1 MLLPPLARARRA
13 DAPPHVFRR
22 DATSVRTIRKAADVE
37 LVTRAA
43 GGSAYRFVISTESRD
58 LMGDVVVQAG
68 REDVSDRI
76 PAQVDHSGEMRDLVG
91 YWTNI
96 QTKGLR
102 TLADLVLLAP
112 GLSQAADMVRALLD
126 AGIRMASSIGFVSI
140 KREWIREPDTDEG
153 RITGIRFLRWKLLE
167 ASIVVVPANPEALSS
182 AKSLLPV
189 QARAGLDE
197 FVRAH
202 ARRHPS
208 PSRAAAAAGTASEH
222 RTMTIAERIAQARR
236 ELAEQRAALTAAR
249 ERLAEDQ
256 EDDELVSEVERLADE
271 TSRTE
276 RTLRALGDAESQSA
290 AGATPAGVVRSS
302 GARAVVRVQGSDGE
316 VIDVESR
323 PVARQA
329 PAFVR
334 RRTVAEVSPADLLV
348 RSALVAL
355 ESHITRRPV
364 SDLLEER
371 YRDHEETRAVAGIVV
386 RAVQN
391 PAMTNVPGWAQELVR
406 ESFGAFMDLLATSN
420 PIVPRLPLQRFEF
433 DSFGKI
439 TIPSRK
445 RTATPPNLAAAFRLE
460 GAPIRVGAMTLQS
473 AALTPK
479 SMAVIGTYTNE
490 LFQRS
495 TPNIETVIREG
506 MILDTNEVLD
516 GMFAST
522 LPAGPG
528 PAGIYAG
535 VVAPNTAASTGT
547 TPDKMLADG
556 KARVAQMLGARYG
569 RRPVWIMHEVRWLA
583 LKAAQNAVGG
593 LAFPETANGLWMGY
607 PVYASLDVQQD
618 VVGLVDAAAVAFAGG
633 APMFAGTDVATL
645 HEESVAPLPIIGG
658 TAGAPVEA
666 FPTRS
671 LFQTNSAALRSIW
684 EIDWLLLPGPTSGAV
699 QTITAVAW

>member
-1 MLLPPLARARRA
+1 MPFPLPPAHARPA
-13 DAPPHVFRR
+13 DVIRR
-22 DATSVRTIRKAADVE
+22 DASSVRTVRKAAGPE

-43 GGSAYRFVISTESRD
+43 GSGGYRFVISTESRD

-68 REDVSDRI
+68 REDASERI
-76 PAQVDHSGEMRDLVG
+76 PAQVDHSGAMRDLVG
-91 YWTNI
+91 HWANI
-96 QTKGLR
+96 QTKGVR
-102 TLADLVLLAP
+102 TFADLVLLAP
-112 GLSQAADMVRALLD
+112 GLSKTADMVRALLD
-126 AGIRMASSIGFVSI
+126 AGVRMASSIGFTSI
-140 KREWIREPDTDEG
+140 KREWIREPDTDQG
-153 RITGIRFLRWKLLE
+153 QITGIRFLRWKLLE
-167 ASIVVVPANPEALSS
+167 ASIVVVPANPEALST
-182 AKSLLPV
+182 AKSFLPAE
-189 QARAGLDE
+189 ARAGLDE

-202 ARRHPS
+202 ARRIPS
-208 PSRAAAAAGTASEH
+208 PSRAAAAAGNPLES
-222 RTMTIAERIAQARR
+222 RTMTIAERIAEARR
-236 ELAEQRAALTAAR
+236 LLTEQRSALTSAR

-256 EDDELVSEVERLADE
+256 DDDELVAEVERLADE
-271 TSRTE
+271 QARTE
-276 RTLRALGDAESQSA
+276 RTLRALGDAENQSA
-290 AGATPAGVVRSS
+290 AGAMPAGAVRSS
-302 GARAVVRVQGSDGE
+302 GARAVVRMGE
-316 VIDVESR
+316 GDVIDVESR
-323 PVARQA
+323 PIARAQA
-329 PAFVR
+329 PAFLR

-348 RSALVAL
+348 RSALVAI

-364 SDLLEER
+364 AQLLEER
-371 YRDHEETRAVAGIVV
+371 YREHEETRTVAMLVV
-386 RAVQN
+386 RAAQN

-420 PIVPRLPLQRFEF
+420 SIVPRLPLQRFEF
-433 DSFGKI
+433 NAYGKI

-445 RTATPPNLAAAFRLE
+445 RTSTPPNLAAAFRAE

-490 LFQRS
+490 LFERS

-506 MILDTNEVLD
+506 MIMDTNEVLD
-516 GMFAST
+516 AIFAST

-535 VVAPNTAASTGT
+535 VVAPNTAASLGT
-547 TPDKMLADG
+547 TPDKILADG
-556 KARVAQMLGARYG
+556 KARIAQMLGSRYG

-583 LKAAQNAVGG
+583 LKAAQNAMGG

-607 PVYASLDVQQD
+607 PVYASLDVQTD
-618 VVGLVDAAAVAFAGG
+618 VVGLIDASAVAFAGG
-633 APMFAGTDVATL
+633 APQFAGTDVATI

-658 TAGAPVEA
+658 TAGTPVEA

-684 EIDWLLLPGPTSGAV
+684 EIDWNVLPGPTSGAV